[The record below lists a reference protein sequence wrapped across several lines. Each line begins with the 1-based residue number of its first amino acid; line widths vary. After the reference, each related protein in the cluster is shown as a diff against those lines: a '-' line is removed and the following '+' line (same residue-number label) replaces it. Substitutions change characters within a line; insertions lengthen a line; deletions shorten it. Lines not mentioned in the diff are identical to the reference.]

1 MPQWS
6 SKNLDAWLVFESI
19 SEARRPRLRGANEYE
34 FFFVVDNHFSSE
46 KLVFLSSHILRFAK
60 NGAFSKPN
68 YFKNFNSI
76 RPFWAS
82 KIHGFNLRIFVVRFF
97 GVQALN
103 INLTLGFTQEC
114 GSVPDKKT
122 DKNCLP

>member
-46 KLVFLSSHILRFAK
+46 KLVFLASHNIEVCKKR
-60 NGAFSKPN
+60 
-68 YFKNFNSI
+68 
-76 RPFWAS
+76 
-82 KIHGFNLRIFVVRFF
+82 RFF
-97 GVQALN
+97 KA
-103 INLTLGFTQEC
+103 
-114 GSVPDKKT
+114 
-122 DKNCLP
+122 